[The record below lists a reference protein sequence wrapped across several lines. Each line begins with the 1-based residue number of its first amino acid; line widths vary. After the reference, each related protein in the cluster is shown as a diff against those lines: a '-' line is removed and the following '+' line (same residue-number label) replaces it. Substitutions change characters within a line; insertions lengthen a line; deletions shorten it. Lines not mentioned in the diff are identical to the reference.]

1 MPEESTA
8 KAHKWFMI
16 VAAVLLVWNLLGV
29 MVYIMQVMMS
39 PETLAAL
46 PEEQRQLYE
55 DTPAWATAAFAVA
68 VNFGALGCVL
78 LLLRKNL
85 AGLFLQLSLTGVLV
99 QMFYSFFMSKS
110 FEVFGPGGL
119 VMPVIVIVIAIYLVV
134 LAAKANTKR
143 WTS

>member
-1 MPEESTA
+1 MSEELIS
-8 KAHKWFMI
+8 KAPKWFMI

-29 MVYIMQVMMS
+29 MANVIQVMMS

-46 PEEQRQLYE
+46 PQEQRELYE
-55 DTPAWATAAFAVA
+55 NTPDWATAAFAVA

-78 LLLRKNL
+78 LLLRRNL
-85 AGLFLQLSLTGVLV
+85 AGLFLQLSLAGVLV
-99 QMFYSFFMSKS
+99 QMFHSFFMSKS

-119 VMPVIVIVIAIYLVV
+119 VMPVMVIIIAIYLVV
-134 LAAKANTKR
+134 LAAKARTNR

>member
-1 MPEESTA
+1 MA
-8 KAHKWFMI
+8 
-16 VAAVLLVWNLLGV
+16 
-29 MVYIMQVMMS
+29 YIMQVMMS

-55 DTPAWATAAFAVA
+55 NTPAWATAAFAVA

-99 QMFYSFFMSKS
+99 QMFHSFFMSKS

-119 VMPVIVIVIAIYLVV
+119 VMPVMVIVIAIYLVV
-134 LAAKANTKR
+134 LAANANTKR